1 MTTLE
6 HRLDVLIH
14 RIKLLPGIRQIHTRI
29 VKAYVPDDNASEA
42 FKDALYEWKYG
53 TKY

>member
-1 MTTLE
+1 MSTFE
-6 HRLDVLIH
+6 YRLDNLIH